1 MNPTGVVDVQLY
13 GDAAGGARSTA
24 GKSDYEIIR
33 GFFRTETFRVTHNV
47 RNTNPLVRD
56 RVNAVN
62 AMLCNSQGIR
72 RLSID
77 PRCRRLI
84 RDLERVSWKADNHG
98 NLSAQLD
105 KSDPELTHT
114 SDALGYLI
122 EREFA
127 LHPEVGFRADFIG

>member
-1 MNPTGVVDVQLY
+1 M
-13 GDAAGGARSTA
+13 
-24 GKSDYEIIR
+24 
-33 GFFRTETFRVTHNV
+33 
-47 RNTNPLVRD
+47 
-56 RVNAVN
+56 NAVN

-72 RLSID
+72 RLFID
-77 PRCRRLI
+77 SRCRRLI

-122 EREFA
+122 ERDFG